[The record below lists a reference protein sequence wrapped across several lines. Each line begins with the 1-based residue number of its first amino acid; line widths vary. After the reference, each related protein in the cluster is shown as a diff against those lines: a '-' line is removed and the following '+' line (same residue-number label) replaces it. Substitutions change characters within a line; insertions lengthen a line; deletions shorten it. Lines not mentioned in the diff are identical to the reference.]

1 MSIESQA
8 RVDTETSESKRCT
21 AVRQS
26 EELSPTGVATT
37 EPNATSNAGSAGID
51 QSPSTQAYAVDL
63 TTISHTVKQ
72 ALELRIS
79 LPEREWTDTTTLK
92 LRGHLATLID
102 DEIWDVETA
111 QSRALLNE
119 ARELLGDEARPTE
132 TTPPGFAYEYMRS
145 LALVT
150 RTAAA
155 VYRLRHV
162 DRDRKRRAMESNR

>member
-1 MSIESQA
+1 M
-8 RVDTETSESKRCT
+8 
-21 AVRQS
+21 
-26 EELSPTGVATT
+26 
-37 EPNATSNAGSAGID
+37 
-51 QSPSTQAYAVDL
+51 
-63 TTISHTVKQ
+63 KQ

-162 DRDRKRRAMESNR
+162 DRDRKRRTMESNR